1 MPNIFDFKLV
11 FTQIPQLL
19 KYLPITLAI
28 TILLMIFGLVI
39 GLILAIIKI
48 KYIPYSILLIKGRLK
63 LHILLE

>member
-19 KYLPITLAI
+19 KYLPITLEI
-28 TILLMIFGLVI
+28 TILSMIFGLVI

-48 KYIPYSILLIKGRLK
+48 KYIPYSIY
-63 LHILLE
+63 